1 MIHASRVEAFVK
13 LGEEIENLP
22 SREWRFLV
30 ESVQQNNPWFNEDA
44 VALAL
49 RNIRKFLTRASIRKW
64 LGSYDLEND
73 RPLNIGV
80 VMAGN
85 IPAVGFH
92 DLLCILISGNR
103 IKAKLSS
110 QDGVLLPFLKEKLI
124 RIAPEF
130 EAFIS
135 FVHLIK
141 NVDAVIATGTD
152 NTSRYFE
159 YYFSSMP
166 RIIRKNRTSIA
177 VLRGDENKEDL
188 NKLGHDIFQYF
199 GLGCRNISKLF
210 VPNDFNFT
218 QLSDA
223 LFPFEKVI
231 EHYKYANNYDYNKA
245 IFLVN
250 KESFIDTG
258 FLLIKSDNRL
268 VSPIGVVYYEHYNDL
283 HELRSKL
290 KETEDKIQTVVSGG
304 GWFPG
309 SISFGESQS
318 PAAWDYAD
326 HVDTLKFLTELDRK
340 DRKKK

>member
-188 NKLGHDIFQYF
+188 NKLGHDTRIM
-199 GLGCRNISKLF
+199 
-210 VPNDFNFT
+210 
-218 QLSDA
+218 A
-223 LFPFEKVI
+223 A
-231 EHYKYANNYDYNKA
+231 KYVGPYRTRGK
-245 IFLVN
+245 
-250 KESFIDTG
+250 
-258 FLLIKSDNRL
+258 
-268 VSPIGVVYYEHYNDL
+268 NDL
-283 HELRSKL
+283 NDAVAICDAVQRPNSRFIPAKSPERRVMRVLHQKQ
-290 KETEDKIQTVVSGG
+290 K
-304 GWFPG
+304 FPT
-309 SISFGESQS
+309 
-318 PAAWDYAD
+318 D
-326 HVDTLKFLTELDRK
+326 
-340 DRKKK
+340 